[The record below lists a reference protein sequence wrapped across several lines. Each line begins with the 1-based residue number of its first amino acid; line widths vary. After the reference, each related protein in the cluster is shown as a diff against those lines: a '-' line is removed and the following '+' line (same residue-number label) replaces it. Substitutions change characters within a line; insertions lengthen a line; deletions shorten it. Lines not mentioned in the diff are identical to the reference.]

1 MVAVLEVDSDYF
13 KEKDYRLTVKSDDA
27 TFTHFVAKG
36 NQAKSFGKNYQLFPL
51 TNNLQVKL
59 FENDE
64 TDTRQGYF
72 RIPMAKLY
80 QLPKKNHMIN
90 VRCVWM
96 EKADG
101 KISDQVSGTVKLSVI
116 YEDSCK
122 GHLQIH
128 VK

>member
-1 MVAVLEVDSDYF
+1 
-13 KEKDYRLTVKSDDA
+13 
-27 TFTHFVAKG
+27 
-36 NQAKSFGKNYQLFPL
+36 
-51 TNNLQVKL
+51 
-59 FENDE
+59 
-64 TDTRQGYF
+64 
-72 RIPMAKLY
+72 MAKLY

-101 KISDQVSGTVKLSVI
+101 KISDDVSGTVKLSVI